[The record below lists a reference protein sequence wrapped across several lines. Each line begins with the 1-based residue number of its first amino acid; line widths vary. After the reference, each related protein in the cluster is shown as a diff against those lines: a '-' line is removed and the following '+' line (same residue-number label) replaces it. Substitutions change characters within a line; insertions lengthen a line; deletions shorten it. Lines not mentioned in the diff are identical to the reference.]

1 MPTERGDT
9 SRRNWPLHEALELYS
24 SLEEKFDAEDI
35 EGALT
40 DVAEELKKLPG
51 FHDALWDLFK
61 EVKNK
66 KDEEAYEL
74 ALESKDRRDDFYTR
88 LSCFCRVLKMALSSI
103 KWVNATSEELASR
116 YKQDAAFFQN
126 LRASVRIRYA
136 EEIDYRDYEKQIQ
149 KMLNTY
155 VQADEIIQVVEPV
168 NIFEREAF
176 EKEVEKMQTDRAKA
190 DTIANRTKKTITE
203 KMEEDPFFYRKLSSL
218 LQQAI
223 DDYKAQRISEAEYL
237 HKVKEVME
245 QARGGHTQ
253 EAPDLLKNRDFSRA
267 LFGAIKGHLANPV
280 LQDSMVREDGVG
292 GPAQP
297 ASPAQLEQ
305 VMVEAACSM
314 EDIVR
319 SHAVVRWR
327 ENIDAQNRMRNDLD
341 DFLYG
346 LQREKGMHLTFGQ
359 MDAIIE
365 SVIRIA
371 IHRTDDV

>member
-1 MPTERGDT
+1 M
-9 SRRNWPLHEALELYS
+9 
-24 SLEEKFDAEDI
+24 K
-35 EGALT
+35 
-40 DVAEELKKLPG
+40 
-51 FHDALWDLFK
+51 
-61 EVKNK
+61 
-66 KDEEAYEL
+66 
-74 ALESKDRRDDFYTR
+74 
-88 LSCFCRVLKMALSSI
+88 
-103 KWVNATSEELASR
+103 
-116 YKQDAAFFQN
+116 
-126 LRASVRIRYA
+126 IRYA

-237 HKVKEVME
+237 QKVKEVME
-245 QARGGHTQ
+245 QARGGNTQ
-253 EAPDLLKNRDFSRA
+253 EAPDLLRNRDLSRA
-267 LFGAIKGHLANPV
+267 LFGAIKEHLANPV
-280 LQDSMVREDGVG
+280 LQDTSLREGEANDAPKAV
-292 GPAQP
+292 
-297 ASPAQLEQ
+297 SPAELEK
-305 VMVEAACSM
+305 VMVEAACTM

-346 LQREKGMHLTFGQ
+346 LQKEKGIHLSFGQ
-359 MDAIIE
+359 MDAIME

>member
-1 MPTERGDT
+1 M
-9 SRRNWPLHEALELYS
+9 
-24 SLEEKFDAEDI
+24 
-35 EGALT
+35 
-40 DVAEELKKLPG
+40 AEELKKLPG

-66 KDEEAYEL
+66 KDEKAYEL
-74 ALESKDRRDDFYTR
+74 ALESKDTRDDFYTR

-126 LRASVRIRYA
+126 LRASVKIRYA

-155 VQADEIIQVVEPV
+155 VQADEIIQVVESV